1 MRTGDIPDESIRAS
15 SETEQNPAYHGR
27 IGGSSYWC
35 PRNDKISNLEIH
47 LPKTQTITA
56 AILDVKDG
64 SGIKA
69 VGLKA
74 KISSEWFVFSMD
86 KVAIFG
92 DTLCSF
98 FFNLRSSILG
108 PC

>member
-1 MRTGDIPDESIRAS
+1 MSTGDIPDVSIRAS
-15 SETEQNPAYHGR
+15 SETKQNPASDGR

-35 PRNDKISNLEIH
+35 PRNEKISNLEID

-69 VGLKA
+69 VGLAA
-74 KISSEWFVFSMD
+74 KISSEWFVFSMNE
-86 KVAIFG
+86 VTISG
-92 DTLCSF
+92 
-98 FFNLRSSILG
+98 ILSA
-108 PC
+108 PFSLICDP